1 VDVCEASMA
10 AASETNRRKSN
21 SRADSEGGVL
31 YNRADLGCVYGFC
44 RSAGR
49 VRGRKVA
56 TFFQRSR

>member
-1 VDVCEASMA
+1 MA